1 MSDWPMI
8 PLSEVLTRHD
18 DWVNLD
24 PDSEYRQITVRLWG
38 KGLTQRAFVKGST
51 IAAVTQNRVKTGQFL
66 ISKIDARH
74 GAFGLVPPELNG
86 AVVSGDFPSF
96 DVNAD
101 RALPDIINWISKTD
115 WFVALCKRASEG
127 STNRVRLKEDR
138 FLNQKIPLPPINIQ
152 RSIVAQLDGLAARL
166 LARQTAAA
174 AVETELTATLRAAF
188 HRIILNAP
196 RAPMAEVAPLV
207 RRQVTI
213 DPEASYTEI
222 GVKSFYRGIFHR
234 RTLNGSEFT
243 WQKLFRIHEGDLVFS
258 NLMAWEQAIGLAAPK
273 DQGTVGNHR
282 MLTCEPVRTV
292 CNPNFLWYFFTT
304 PEGFSQILEASP
316 GSIARNKTLSA
327 VQLPKITVPTPSLDA
342 QHWFD
347 SLQTKVAT
355 IRAIHSAAEQDA
367 VKLLPALLDR
377 AFSGQ
382 TAHQQAA

>member
-138 FLNQKIPLPPINIQ
+138 FLNEKIPLPPINIQ

-174 AVETELTATLRAAF
+174 AVQTELTATLRAAF

>member
-1 MSDWPMI
+1 MI

-234 RTLNGSEFT
+234 RTLNGSEVT

>member
-138 FLNQKIPLPPINIQ
+138 FLNEKIPLPPINIQ

-174 AVETELTATLRAAF
+174 AVQTELTATLRAAF

-292 CNPNFLWYFFTT
+292 FPLVLFYYT
-304 PEGFSQILEASP
+304 
-316 GSIARNKTLSA
+316 
-327 VQLPKITVPTPSLDA
+327 
-342 QHWFD
+342 
-347 SLQTKVAT
+347 
-355 IRAIHSAAEQDA
+355 
-367 VKLLPALLDR
+367 
-377 AFSGQ
+377 
-382 TAHQQAA
+382 

>member
-18 DWVNLD
+18 DRVNLD

-38 KGLTQRAFVKGST
+38 KGLTQRTFVKGST

-152 RSIVAQLDGLAARL
+152 RSIVAQLDGVAARL
-166 LARQTAAA
+166 L
-174 AVETELTATLRAAF
+174 
-188 HRIILNAP
+188 
-196 RAPMAEVAPLV
+196 
-207 RRQVTI
+207 
-213 DPEASYTEI
+213 
-222 GVKSFYRGIFHR
+222 
-234 RTLNGSEFT
+234 
-243 WQKLFRIHEGDLVFS
+243 
-258 NLMAWEQAIGLAAPK
+258 
-273 DQGTVGNHR
+273 
-282 MLTCEPVRTV
+282 PVRQRQQRSR
-292 CNPNFLWYFFTT
+292 PN
-304 PEGFSQILEASP
+304 
-316 GSIARNKTLSA
+316 
-327 VQLPKITVPTPSLDA
+327 
-342 QHWFD
+342 
-347 SLQTKVAT
+347 
-355 IRAIHSAAEQDA
+355 
-367 VKLLPALLDR
+367 
-377 AFSGQ
+377 
-382 TAHQQAA
+382 